1 MLHFVPTS
9 PSTNSTQV
17 IDITNPSQPNPV
29 SVLQDDAEYTNLNK
43 PFNIE
48 SVQIDDAAYALVAS
62 RDSNGIQI
70 IKLGYNITTQTPFSI
85 TSNNTNSSYA
95 KAGDTVS
102 IQITVN
108 DTLDQS
114 KSTVQIQ
121 NLNANVNKTSL
132 NTINASVT
140 IPTDSIEINA
150 SITASITNYL
160 GATLDLTETDL
171 TAQNVFIDTIS
182 PTMKLIGDANH
193 VVIVNNIYSEPGA
206 LAIDGSPGYNA
217 SNYSVIVTDAFIVFR
232 LVLFTFAFKF

>member
-1 MLHFVPTS
+1 MD
-9 PSTNSTQV
+9 
-17 IDITNPSQPNPV
+17 IITNLYQDRYPAL
-29 SVLQDDAEYTNLNK
+29 VLHCLGCDAKTL
-43 PFNIE
+43 IT
-48 SVQIDDAAYALVAS
+48 SRLDDAAYLAVLAM
-62 RDSNGIQI
+62 D
-70 IKLGYNITTQTPFSI
+70 LYMSI

-182 PTMKLIGDANH
+182 PTMKRYLGDA
-193 VVIVNNIYSEPGA
+193 
-206 LAIDGSPGYNA
+206 LAYVA
-217 SNYSVIVTDAFIVFR
+217 TCEQ
-232 LVLFTFAFKF
+232 

>member
-1 MLHFVPTS
+1 MVYQDACILCCLARQITGFGWNGFVM
-9 PSTNSTQV
+9 
-17 IDITNPSQPNPV
+17 
-29 SVLQDDAEYTNLNK
+29 
-43 PFNIE
+43 
-48 SVQIDDAAYALVAS
+48 
-62 RDSNGIQI
+62 
-70 IKLGYNITTQTPFSI
+70 SI

-140 IPTDSIEINA
+140 IPTDSIEINT

-182 PTMKLIGDANH
+182 R
-193 VVIVNNIYSEPGA
+193 
-206 LAIDGSPGYNA
+206 
-217 SNYSVIVTDAFIVFR
+217 SNETNRRCKPCSTCEQ
-232 LVLFTFAFKF
+232 

>member
-1 MLHFVPTS
+1 MLK
-9 PSTNSTQV
+9 QE
-17 IDITNPSQPNPV
+17 I
-29 SVLQDDAEYTNLNK
+29 
-43 PFNIE
+43 PF
-48 SVQIDDAAYALVAS
+48 
-62 RDSNGIQI
+62 
-70 IKLGYNITTQTPFSI
+70 
-85 TSNNTNSSYA
+85 
-95 KAGDTVS
+95 S

-160 GATLDLTETDL
+160 DATLDLTETDL
-171 TAQNVFIDTIS
+171 TAQNVFI
-182 PTMKLIGDANH
+182 
-193 VVIVNNIYSEPGA
+193 
-206 LAIDGSPGYNA
+206 
-217 SNYSVIVTDAFIVFR
+217 VFR